1 MGEFGTYI
9 WTLIVGFRPM
19 GILLDMITEV
29 LLKEALLCTP
39 LMASFWCIT
48 GMVTLGADDFLDF
61 LLGFLVDFLIMLSE
75 RTYLDPWLGYF
86 MDFVIEKTGEGI
98 DKLRSLL
105 KLKGKTVAERK
116 AEAEAAAEEA
126 KNRDAGVDF
135 SSGDTVEPIL
145 GAYSGYSGDAMGLP
159 YALVPQFMMF
169 YFPEASKMMDIYGI
183 KSVDMQY
190 YIIFSIVVI
199 PFQYVSDILCLQV
212 LELTHGWKIYDY
224 LVYTRY
230 RFLQRETRWKG
241 LEDSLDE
248 CIEEGMR
255 TLDQMCFSS
264 QYYLMVTVHTQ
275 AIMEFIFGIECILR
289 VGEGTYY
296 NIWGDTMTLP
306 LLIGTGLINYGTL
319 WLYMRLIDKI
329 GIYRLKHEDTAW
341 HSTLGGPEDDEFGVP
356 RWDELD
362 KIKGASHEAYLMN
375 QKITSETFRFRFL
388 RYNRPWLVNQLP
400 NILTPRTLRR
410 SRPYL
415 IAQLTKILGSVNPDV
430 SSDSD
435 SDDDGRPQFG
445 PVSLNT
451 SSRSIARLWLA
462 QARRRKRLRVVV
474 QPLISRARRG
484 ECEKC
489 LSRKQLQVMLLI
501 PIEVLGDRFEK
512 EYPSEEFDKVAW
524 KNFFNRNAKF
534 KTLCLSCI
542 QQDQEIEKQKA
553 MRMQRGIAGYDSD
566 SSDEGPRFGPV
577 YLNAAAT
584 AIILKWKQMASDEVR
599 RRGGRTASA
608 ALISDDDSDD
618 DESVA
623 WAKKRLKLNAASKA
637 LAIRWLRMARAHKQ
651 AGGVRA
657 LRARESLA
665 AGRSG
670 TVDKQ
675 KTYGKRKKLGNK
687 KTDSSSAALKSRR
700 KKKKKKKKSK

>member
-1 MGEFGTYI
+1 
-9 WTLIVGFRPM
+9 
-19 GILLDMITEV
+19 
-29 LLKEALLCTP
+29 
-39 LMASFWCIT
+39 
-48 GMVTLGADDFLDF
+48 
-61 LLGFLVDFLIMLSE
+61 
-75 RTYLDPWLGYF
+75 
-86 MDFVIEKTGEGI
+86 
-98 DKLRSLL
+98 
-105 KLKGKTVAERK
+105 
-116 AEAEAAAEEA
+116 
-126 KNRDAGVDF
+126 
-135 SSGDTVEPIL
+135 
-145 GAYSGYSGDAMGLP
+145 
-159 YALVPQFMMF
+159 
-169 YFPEASKMMDIYGI
+169 
-183 KSVDMQY
+183 
-190 YIIFSIVVI
+190 
-199 PFQYVSDILCLQV
+199 
-212 LELTHGWKIYDY
+212 
-224 LVYTRY
+224 
-230 RFLQRETRWKG
+230 
-241 LEDSLDE
+241 
-248 CIEEGMR
+248 
-255 TLDQMCFSS
+255 
-264 QYYLMVTVHTQ
+264 
-275 AIMEFIFGIECILR
+275 
-289 VGEGTYY
+289 
-296 NIWGDTMTLP
+296 MTLP
-306 LLIGTGLINYGTL
+306 LLIGTGLINYMTL
-319 WLYMRLIDKI
+319 RAFMWLIDYVGLYK
-329 GIYRLKHEDTAW
+329 LKHEDTAW
-341 HSTLGGPEDDEFGVP
+341 HSTLGGADDDEFGVP

-451 SSRSIARLWLA
+451 ASRSIARLWLA
-462 QARRRKRLRVVV
+462 QARRRKRLREVV

-512 EYPSEEFDKVAW
+512 EHPSDEFDKVAW
-524 KNFFNRNAKF
+524 KNFFNRNAKY

-542 QQDQEIEKQKA
+542 QQDQETEKQKA
-553 MRMQRGIAGYDSD
+553 ARLQRGAVDYDSD
-566 SSDEGPRFGPV
+566 SDDGPRFGPV

-584 AIILKWKQMASDEVR
+584 AIILKWKYTASDEVR

-657 LRARESLA
+657 TRGREVLSGGRAGS
-665 AGRSG
+665 
-670 TVDKQ
+670 VDKTQ
-675 KTYGKRKKLGNK
+675 AYGKEKRLGNK
-687 KTDSSSAALKSRR
+687 KRDSTSSALKSR
-700 KKKKKKKKSK
+700 KKKKKKKKSQKR